1 MVFDVCEITAG
12 LSLVVMPLWHQ
23 SHRPTLLCWIIN
35 KYNYKKQQNKSHRL
49 KQNRTPLRFCFASRK
64 IEVSKGFPPCRFS
77 TPSLEVLKPH
87 THGSLFTTRG
97 STACHCLSK
106 WEGPTGGGVST
117 QPNRK
122 GVRCDLRKGEYKPNP
137 QYLPLSRRIPPSP
150 LPQLKHL
157 FFFLQF
163 VIHVKNILEKL
174 SALR

>member
-1 MVFDVCEITAG
+1 M
-12 LSLVVMPLWHQ
+12 VMPLWHQ

-157 FFFLQF
+157 FFFFFQF